1 MRENSDRGV
10 IFILTQVGDYF
21 PGATGDTV
29 WRVPEPGFA
38 RNLPEMDALMDEV
51 ESLEAILMDDVK
63 ITRNQSGYPELIETT
78 VFPTVGEEVD
88 SQYVCITLQ
97 VLPVPGYPDVKPNI
111 KLKNPRGLDDGIINC
126 IESAVRQK
134 LDECLGSPVV
144 FDLIDI
150 IREHLTES
158 NLPSG
163 QCVICLYGFQ
173 EGDEFTKTVCY
184 HYLHS
189 HCLACHLNASKRN
202 YDEELA
208 KMPGWKQKEAKPY
221 QALCPVCREPI
232 DVDVEP
238 LSKCRPPA
246 ELTNAPRF
254 QLTDELKSLQAQMTR
269 LYLHQKSRGGI
280 IDLDAEEGGVI
291 SIETEAPN
299 SESPKRT
306 NDIAQEAV
314 QEAPV
319 AAPPVQKQHSHQH
332 VERGNNSRHGGGRNN
347 PGGSKHSH
355 GKGKG
360 NVVQNGNTPTV
371 DAASTDAGVG
381 EGPEEHHHSH
391 RHYRGGHRH
400 HHGHHR
406 RNHHH
411 HGHHRNAPAS
421 AGNATTTNGNAG
433 QKNINN
439 PCGSGAR

>member
-1 MRENSDRGV
+1 
-10 IFILTQVGDYF
+10 
-21 PGATGDTV
+21 
-29 WRVPEPGFA
+29 
-38 RNLPEMDALMDEV
+38 MDALMDEV
-51 ESLEAILMDDVK
+51 ESLEAILMEDVQ
-63 ITRNQSGYPELIETT
+63 ITRNDSGYPELIETT

-97 VLPVPGYPDVKPNI
+97 VLPVAGYPDVKPNI
-111 KLKNPRGLDDGIINC
+111 KLKNPRGLDDQIINC

-158 NLPSG
+158 NLPTG
-163 QCVICLYGFQ
+163 QCVICLYGFL

-189 HCLACHLNASKRN
+189 HCLSCHLNASKRN

-232 DVDVEP
+232 EVEVEP
-238 LSKCRPPA
+238 LSKCRPPS

-254 QLTDELKSLQAQMTR
+254 RLTDELKSLQAQMTR
-269 LYLHQKSRGGI
+269 LFLHQKSRGGI
-280 IDLDAEEGGVI
+280 IDLDAEEGNVI
-291 SIETEAPN
+291 SIQTEEPN

-306 NDIAQEAV
+306 NDLV
-314 QEAPV
+314 QVVPETV
-319 AAPPVQKQHSHQH
+319 TAPPVQKQNSQQH
-332 VERGNNSRHGGGRNN
+332 VDRGNNSRHGGGRNH
-347 PGGSKHSH
+347 PGGSKHFH
-355 GKGKG
+355 GKGR
-360 NVVQNGNTPTV
+360 NVVQNGGGGPTV
-371 DAASTDAGVG
+371 EANPADAGVG
-381 EGPEEHHHSH
+381 EGSEEQQRHSH

-400 HHGHHR
+400 HR

-411 HGHHRNAPAS
+411 HHGHNRSGGSEAA
-421 AGNATTTNGNAG
+421 TNGNSA
-433 QKNINN
+433 QKNVNN

>member
-1 MRENSDRGV
+1 
-10 IFILTQVGDYF
+10 
-21 PGATGDTV
+21 
-29 WRVPEPGFA
+29 
-38 RNLPEMDALMDEV
+38 MDALTDEV
-51 ESLEAILMDDVK
+51 ESLEAILMDDVQ
-63 ITRNQSGYPELIETT
+63 ITRNESGYPELIETT

-111 KLKNPRGLDDGIINC
+111 KLKNPRGLDDHIINC
-126 IESAVRQK
+126 IEAAVRQK
-134 LDECLGSPVV
+134 LDECVGSPVV

-158 NLPSG
+158 NLPTG

-189 HCLACHLNASKRN
+189 HCLACHLKASKKN

-221 QALCPVCREPI
+221 RALCPVCREPI
-232 DVDVEP
+232 DVDVDP
-238 LSKCRPPA
+238 LSKCRPPT
-246 ELTNAPRF
+246 ELSNAPRF

-269 LYLHQKSRGGI
+269 LYMHQKSRGGI

-291 SIETEAPN
+291 SIETETPN

-306 NDIAQEAV
+306 NNIAQDVAEN
-314 QEAPV
+314 PV
-319 AAPPVQKQHSHQH
+319 AAAPPVQKQSSHQH
-332 VERGNNSRHGGGRNN
+332 VDRGNNSRHGGGRNN

-355 GKGKG
+355 GKGKA
-360 NVVQNGNTPTV
+360 NVVQNGNAQTADSTP
-371 DAASTDAGVG
+371 ADAGVG
-381 EGPEEHHHSH
+381 EGSEEHHHSHSH

-400 HHGHHR
+400 HR
-406 RNHHH
+406 RSHHH
-411 HGHHRNAPAS
+411 HHHNRSAAGAS
-421 AGNATTTNGNAG
+421 SSSGGNAATNGNAP
-433 QKNINN
+433 QKNLNN

>member
-1 MRENSDRGV
+1 
-10 IFILTQVGDYF
+10 
-21 PGATGDTV
+21 
-29 WRVPEPGFA
+29 
-38 RNLPEMDALMDEV
+38 
-51 ESLEAILMDDVK
+51 
-63 ITRNQSGYPELIETT
+63 
-78 VFPTVGEEVD
+78 
-88 SQYVCITLQ
+88 
-97 VLPVPGYPDVKPNI
+97 
-111 KLKNPRGLDDGIINC
+111 
-126 IESAVRQK
+126 
-134 LDECLGSPVV
+134 
-144 FDLIDI
+144 
-150 IREHLTES
+150 
-158 NLPSG
+158 
-163 QCVICLYGFQ
+163 
-173 EGDEFTKTVCY
+173 
-184 HYLHS
+184 
-189 HCLACHLNASKRN
+189 
-202 YDEELA
+202 
-208 KMPGWKQKEAKPY
+208 MPGWKQKEAKPY

-232 DVDVEP
+232 DVDIEP

-314 QEAPV
+314 ENPV
-319 AAPPVQKQHSHQH
+319 VVPPPVQKQNSHQH

-371 DAASTDAGVG
+371 DAGSADAGVG

-400 HHGHHR
+400 HR

-411 HGHHRNAPAS
+411 HHHGHNRGAAAS
-421 AGNATTTNGNAG
+421 AGNAPTNGAAA
-433 QKNINN
+433 QKNLNN